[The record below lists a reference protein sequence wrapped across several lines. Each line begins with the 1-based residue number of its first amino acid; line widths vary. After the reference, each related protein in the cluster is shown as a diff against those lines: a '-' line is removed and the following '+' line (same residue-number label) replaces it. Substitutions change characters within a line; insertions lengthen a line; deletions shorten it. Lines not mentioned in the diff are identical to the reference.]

1 MTNASDEPD
10 AGRFEVEVGGQ
21 AAELVYR
28 VDADLLILVHTEVP
42 SELAGHGV
50 GGRLMRAAIKKA
62 TRDGL
67 TIARCAHS
75 RGAGSRVTPKTSM
88 ACLSIGNSVPGDPL
102 SAQGGPEGRRS
113 GGFYRSPDS
122 VKPAGRVTKQ
132 AGPRLADGP

>member
-67 TIARCAHS
+67 TIVPLCPFARRWLEGHPEDID
-75 RGAGSRVTPKTSM
+75 G
-88 ACLSIGNSVPGDPL
+88 VPLDWEFGT
-102 SAQGGPEGRRS
+102 R
-113 GGFYRSPDS
+113 
-122 VKPAGRVTKQ
+122 
-132 AGPRLADGP
+132 